1 MNKTIQEFCP
11 SAASPECKL
20 NNGLDP
26 LEAFEGLMIKCNAY
40 QPFRI
45 YSKICKVTP
54 YPIIQMGGKN

>member
-20 NNGLDP
+20 NIGLDP

-40 QPFRI
+40 KPFRI
-45 YSKICKVTP
+45 YSKMLGNP
-54 YPIIQMGGKN
+54 LSYHPDGENRE